1 VYDPSD
7 IARLLGCPNK
17 TEGKGRM
24 RELRNAAIAVTAA
37 VVALVIF
44 AVPVS
49 AQTNELHLGSVT
61 LKLGMPRVTVE
72 ERLKAEGYRLST
84 NRDVDENEETA
95 ISKDNKITVELIF
108 ANDKLALAEH
118 LLIWADSADAKK
130 LVLTLLN
137 LLADQTERG
146 NNIATVTLIG
156 RTFPGGGA
164 NQNAR
169 ISFVNGQYVLI
180 NYLKTNDG
188 TIEQVGV
195 SEGIR
200 ER

>member
-1 VYDPSD
+1 MK
-7 IARLLGCPNK
+7 LLTAP
-17 TEGKGRM
+17 R
-24 RELRNAAIAVTAA
+24 AATAA

-44 AVPVS
+44 ALPIC
-49 AQTNELHLGSVT
+49 AQTNDLHLGSVT
-61 LKLGMPRVTVE
+61 LKLGMPRVIVE
-72 ERLKAEGYRLST
+72 ERLKAEGYSLVT
-84 NRDVDENEETA
+84 HADVDENEESA
-95 ISKDNKITVELIF
+95 ISKDNKIAVELVF
-108 ANDKLALAEH
+108 TNDKLTLAEH
-118 LLIWADSADAKK
+118 SLIGANTADAKK
-130 LVLTLLN
+130 LILMLLN

-146 NNIATVTLIG
+146 NNIVTVTLIG

-169 ISFVNGQYVLI
+169 ISFLNGQYVLI

-195 SEGIR
+195 SEGIT